1 MREMASPIRG
11 SATAGAAGS
20 LSVTMAPASGGNYTA
35 AFTFSVG
42 NLIKAGQVPVPPLDN
57 GSVIVAAQPE
67 TRTTTVLKV
76 GNVAMTQVQWDNWG
90 ESVDDT
96 DYQLAAI
103 TSNLGLQ
110 IAPVA

>member
-1 MREMASPIRG
+1 MQTNITPVQVWP
-11 SATAGAAGS
+11 ATANVLDIRSIGFGPPPS
-20 LSVTMAPASGGNYTA
+20 YYYELQQVVVTP
-35 AFTFSVG
+35 
-42 NLIKAGQVPVPPLDN
+42 PVAEQLDPDD

-67 TRTTTVLKV
+67 SRTTTVLKV
-76 GNVAMTQVQWDNWG
+76 GNVAMTQVQWDNWS

>member
-1 MREMASPIRG
+1 MQTNIIPVQVWP
-11 SATAGAAGS
+11 ATANVLDIRSIGFGPPPS
-20 LSVTMAPASGGNYTA
+20 YYYELQ
-35 AFTFSVG
+35 
-42 NLIKAGQVPVPPLDN
+42 QVVITPPVAEQLDPTD
-57 GSVIVAAQPE
+57 GSVLIAAQPE
-67 TRTTTVLKV
+67 GRTTTVLKV

-110 IAPVA
+110 IVPVV

>member
-1 MREMASPIRG
+1 MQTNITPVQVWP
-11 SATAGAAGS
+11 ATANVLDIRSIGFGPPPS
-20 LSVTMAPASGGNYTA
+20 YYYELQQVVVTP
-35 AFTFSVG
+35 
-42 NLIKAGQVPVPPLDN
+42 PVAEQLDPDD

-67 TRTTTVLKV
+67 SRTTTVLKV

>member
-1 MREMASPIRG
+1 MQTNITPVQVWPS
-11 SATAGAAGS
+11 TANVLDLRSIGFGPPPS
-20 LSVTMAPASGGNYTA
+20 YYYELQQVVVTP
-35 AFTFSVG
+35 
-42 NLIKAGQVPVPPLDN
+42 PVAEQLDPTD
-57 GSVIVAAQPE
+57 GSVIIAAQPE
-67 TRTTTVLKV
+67 SRTTTVLKV

-103 TSNLGLQ
+103 ASNLGLQ